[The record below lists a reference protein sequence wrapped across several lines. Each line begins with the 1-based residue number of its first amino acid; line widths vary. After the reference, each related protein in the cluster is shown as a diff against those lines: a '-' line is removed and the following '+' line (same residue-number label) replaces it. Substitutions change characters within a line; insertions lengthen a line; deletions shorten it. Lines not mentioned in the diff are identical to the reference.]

1 MALFYNFALIKP
13 SFYEIFLLD
22 YLLCMALLYLVH
34 ARTCTDWLSWTKKVP
49 ITVTNTGSVT
59 LTNYQELLIINTQ
72 THVSA
77 GDMDVAGNDIRFA
90 DSCASTLMEY
100 WIEDAM
106 NTDSTKIWVV
116 IPSLQPGETTGFFMY
131 FGNPNTVA
139 GSSFFNVFT
148 SAYIFFRKYLNER
161 DTEL

>member
-1 MALFYNFALIKP
+1 MALFIISYLQNQVSMKYFYSTICFACLYCI
-13 SFYEIFLLD
+13 SFMPAHAQ
-22 YLLCMALLYLVH
+22 MAG
-34 ARTCTDWLSWTKKVP
+34 WTRKVP
-49 ITVTNTGSVT
+49 LTVTNTGSVT

-116 IPSLQPGETTGFFMY
+116 IPSLQPGETIGFFMY
-131 FGNPNTVA
+131 FGNPNTV
-139 GSSFFNVFT
+139 
-148 SAYIFFRKYLNER
+148 
-161 DTEL
+161 